1 MARPQYK
8 YILLNKPF
16 GVLPQFTDKLG
27 RPTLKDLV
35 PFENIYPVGRL
46 DLDSEGLMLL
56 TDDGELN
63 HYLSSPKNKQP
74 KTYWAQV
81 EGTPDERSLITLRKG
96 IVIEGKKTL
105 PAGVKMIDEP
115 KNLWPRLKPIRFRK
129 NIPTS
134 WLEIT
139 LHEGRNRQVRKM
151 TAAAGFPCLRLIRIS
166 IGSLELGELK
176 PGQFREIDP
185 SIIRPG
191 HDWIRSYPAGDELR
205 GRDQL
210 STPRTNLGN
219 CSII

>member
-16 GVLPQFTDKLG
+16 GVLPQFTDKQG

-35 PFENIYPVGRL
+35 PFSARGGSAFGGKNLYPVGRL

-63 HYLSSPKNKQP
+63 HYLSSPKNRRP

-81 EGTPDERSLITLRKG
+81 EGVPDESALIKLRKG

-105 PAGVKMIDEP
+105 PAGVKMIAEP
-115 KNLWPRLKPIRFRK
+115 KNLWPRGKPIRYRK

-151 TAAAGFPCLRLIRIS
+151 TAAVGLPCLRLVRIRI
-166 IGSLELGELK
+166 GPLELGNLK

-185 SIIRPG
+185 SIM
-191 HDWIRSYPAGDELR
+191 L
-205 GRDQL
+205 L
-210 STPRTNLGN
+210 SSPRN
-219 CSII
+219 